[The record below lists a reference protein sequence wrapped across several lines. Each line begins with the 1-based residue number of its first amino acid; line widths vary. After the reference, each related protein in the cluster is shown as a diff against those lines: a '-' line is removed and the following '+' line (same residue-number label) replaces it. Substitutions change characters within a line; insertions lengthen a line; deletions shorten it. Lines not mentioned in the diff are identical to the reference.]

1 MREDIGLSFW
11 IQLLPL
17 ICWPSLVLFI
27 ILKMTL
33 FCSLWLKK
41 TRLCKHRGAEVADG
55 ISPTLTVPAT
65 EPRCNDSI
73 HWLEHSINWS
83 QNLTEQTGDPW
94 RRAEGTGWGG
104 VLGKVFP
111 ASSWLFSM
119 WMYLCSQVCVYT
131 CIQKGSKT
139 DNYISVTTQNS
150 LNVDFVGVYAFETGH
165 HRSVQGDLELLRA
178 RITGVWKKTLSCLS
192 LPSKG
197 PSLAFLFIMSRL
209 AIGSLD
215 SGWLISERFLNPWST
230 SRAFELCADG
240 PFPRAVAW
248 NPHAHV
254 QLLSHTQGK
263 HFFIAAF
270 FYSSLL
276 PQEKPLHLLMDN
288 VLELPCQNDFPN
300 GKSNGASHWQR
311 RPPHLQLG
319 TRDTPSPDA
328 KKCNRS
334 WLGVYALLI

>member
-33 FCSLWLKK
+33 FYLCDWRKLDCVSTAELKWL
-41 TRLCKHRGAEVADG
+41 TASHQPSQCLQQN
-55 ISPTLTVPAT
+55 
-65 EPRCNDSI
+65 PRRNDSI

-83 QNLTEQTGDPW
+83 QNLTEQTRDPW

-119 WMYLCSQVCVYT
+119 WMYLCSQVCAYT

-197 PSLAFLFIMSRL
+197 PILGFLFHNVMSCH
-209 AIGSLD
+209 
-215 SGWLISERFLNPWST
+215 WLPGLWLTHF
-230 SRAFELCADG
+230 
-240 PFPRAVAW
+240 RAVSESLVNFPCFRVVCWWTFPESCSMKSPRSYSASL
-248 NPHAHV
+248 PHARKTFLHCCF
-254 QLLSHTQGK
+254 LLFPPPPPREAPASTYGQC
-263 HFFIAAF
+263 
-270 FYSSLL
+270 SRTTL
-276 PQEKPLHLLMDN
+276 PEW
-288 VLELPCQNDFPN
+288 F
-300 GKSNGASHWQR
+300 S
-311 RPPHLQLG
+311 
-319 TRDTPSPDA
+319 
-328 KKCNRS
+328 
-334 WLGVYALLI
+334 